1 MATIDI
7 TGLDRAALISAL
19 YNHARPTGLGH
30 LVDGSGSSM
39 DVETA
44 RALLN
49 SAPTVT
55 VRESP
60 PAERPYTDT
69 FGTLFVGYL
78 RGRPLHIAVIG
89 AELECDRYDSTYGA
103 GAADRALALL
113 SRTGERQ

>member
-7 TGLDRAALISAL
+7 TGPDRAALISAL

-60 PAERPYTDT
+60 PADRPYTDA
-69 FGTLFVGYL
+69 FGTLFVG
-78 RGRPLHIAVIG
+78 RPLHVAVIG